1 MVVVADDIV
10 APVVD
15 IVESEVDM
23 NMSRKFDCIKDISD
37 KKETWRLAVRI
48 IDLWSIVNSKGAEH
62 LEMVIMD
69 AAGDRIQ
76 VLIRA
81 DHTDKWK
88 SRIQENM
95 TCIINNDTVFDNDFQ
110 WKLCD
115 HSKKFVFLGGT
126 TMKHMDVQNIPPLKY
141 YFKEFCEINAGK
153 CHLNR
158 LEDIIGVVH
167 EINNMQS
174 NTPGKKTFV
183 ALSLKDLSGDIIN
196 CTLWESYGT
205 KFLEYYNDPTNT
217 GAIVIILTHAMI
229 KDSQVSNAWSGSKLL
244 INEDIQEISEFLS
257 KLPAN
262 EQSQKPSQSA
272 KSMSLWSGGSQFTTL
287 EKFVHK
293 AKCIPLSQFCKIK
306 QDMLC
311 VTVGTTTKFYVS
323 KHGWFY
329 YGCTKCSVKATD
341 LNNPYQ
347 CVCGENVH
355 KPIPRYK
362 VDIYVCDGES
372 KFRFVF
378 WDADC
383 EQIIGQSAD
392 SMHKSMLENGEDDP
406 MVYPDELDMLLEK
419 KMALRAKVQPTF
431 GQASVW
437 KFSYDE
443 EFVSQIE
450 KDYIADEAHSLP
462 PIQNAVADHVDTS
475 MESLSAFGENDPD
488 KSLANTPSK
497 SVSHGVDAEESD
509 CQLLGLT
516 QYSGTKPPKKV
527 KIEPNA

>member
-1 MVVVADDIV
+1 
-10 APVVD
+10 
-15 IVESEVDM
+15 
-23 NMSRKFDCIKDISD
+23 
-37 KKETWRLAVRI
+37 
-48 IDLWSIVNSKGAEH
+48 
-62 LEMVIMD
+62 
-69 AAGDRIQ
+69 
-76 VLIRA
+76 
-81 DHTDKWK
+81 
-88 SRIQENM
+88 
-95 TCIINNDTVFDNDFQ
+95 
-110 WKLCD
+110 
-115 HSKKFVFLGGT
+115 
-126 TMKHMDVQNIPPLKY
+126 
-141 YFKEFCEINAGK
+141 
-153 CHLNR
+153 
-158 LEDIIGVVH
+158 
-167 EINNMQS
+167 MQS

-196 CTLWESYGT
+196 CTLWESYGS
-205 KFLEYYNDPTNT
+205 KFLDYYNDPTNT

-244 INEDIQEISEFLS
+244 INEDIPEISEFLS

-329 YGCTKCSVKATD
+329 YSCTKCSVKATD
-341 LNNPYQ
+341 LNNPYK
-347 CVCGENVH
+347 CICGENVH

-362 VDIYVCDGES
+362 VDIYVYDGES

-383 EQIIGQSAD
+383 EQFIGQSAD

-437 KFSYDE
+437 KLSYDE

-450 KDYIADEAHSLP
+450 KNYIADEVFQFIVIRLN
-462 PIQNAVADHVDTS
+462 ILN
-475 MESLSAFGENDPD
+475 
-488 KSLANTPSK
+488 
-497 SVSHGVDAEESD
+497 
-509 CQLLGLT
+509 
-516 QYSGTKPPKKV
+516 
-527 KIEPNA
+527 

>member
-1 MVVVADDIV
+1 
-10 APVVD
+10 
-15 IVESEVDM
+15 
-23 NMSRKFDCIKDISD
+23 MSRKFDSIKDITD

-48 IDLWSIVNSKGAEH
+48 IDSWSVVNSKGAEH

-81 DHTDKWK
+81 DHTHKWK
-88 SRIQENM
+88 PRIQENM
-95 TCIINNDTVFDNDFQ
+95 TCIINNGTVFDNDFQ

-126 TMKHMDVQNIPPLKY
+126 TMKHMDVQNIPPRKY
-141 YFKEFCEINAGK
+141 YFKDFSEINGGN
-153 CHLNR
+153 CQLNR

-183 ALSLKDLSGDIIN
+183 AFSLKDLSGNIVS
-196 CTLWESYGT
+196 CTLWESYGS
-205 KFLEYYNDPTNT
+205 KFLDYYNDPNNS
-217 GAIVIILTHAMI
+217 GAIVVILTHAMI
-229 KDSQVSNAWSGSKLL
+229 KESQVSNAWSGSKLL
-244 INEDIQEISEFLS
+244 INEDIPEISEFLS

-262 EQSQKPSQSA
+262 EQNQKPSQFA

-293 AKCIPLSQFCKIK
+293 AKCIPLSELTKIK

-311 VTVGTTTKFYVS
+311 VTIGTTVKFYVS

-341 LNNPYQ
+341 LNNPYK
-347 CVCGENVH
+347 CVCGENVN

-362 VDIYVCDGES
+362 VDIYVYDGES

-383 EQIIGQSAD
+383 EHIIGQSAD

-406 MVYPDELDMLLEK
+406 MVYPDELDILLEK

-431 GQASVW
+431 EQASVW
-437 KFSYDE
+437 KLSYDE
-443 EFVSQIE
+443 EFVNQIE
-450 KDYIADEAHSLP
+450 KDYIANEAHSIP
-462 PIQNAVADHVDTS
+462 VTQNAVSDHVETS

-497 SVSHGVDAEESD
+497 SVSHAVDAEDSD
-509 CQLLGLT
+509 CHVLGLT